1 LSDPRSDPSS
11 REDGEIRRGERATG
25 HAREHVQAALD
36 ASCAALLALESA
48 AIEIRDAGPELEQS
62 QEAELKAMQLVR
74 SAIIELRRSVGSE
87 AVSPLAYG
95 FASERTRSEP
105 ATPDQPQ
112 TSSFRI
118 A

>member
-1 LSDPRSDPSS
+1 MPANDQSPESD
-11 REDGEIRRGERATG
+11 G
-25 HAREHVQAALD
+25 HDHVQAALD

-48 AIEIRDAGPELEQS
+48 AFEIRRAGGELEGS
-62 QEAELKAMQLVR
+62 QAAELQAIELVR
-74 SAIIELRRSVGSE
+74 SAIFELRRSVGTA

-95 FASERTRSEP
+95 FVRARAASDPSGDDDE
-105 ATPDQPQ
+105 AQ